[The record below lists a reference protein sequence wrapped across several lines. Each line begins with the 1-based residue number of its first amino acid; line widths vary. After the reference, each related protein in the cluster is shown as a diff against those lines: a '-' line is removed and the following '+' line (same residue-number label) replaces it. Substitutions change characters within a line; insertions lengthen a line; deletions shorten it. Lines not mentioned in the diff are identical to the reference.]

1 MRNIKLLFLNIFI
14 VNFLGFIFS
23 LISNPS
29 KNFQNI
35 IKPDFV
41 PSPIVFIIVWIII
54 YSLLGVSFYLVEKN
68 KRNVVLFLLNL
79 IFNYLWVILFFN
91 FKLYLLSFV
100 WLLTLIG
107 ITIIMIYYF
116 YKSDKLAGIINIPY
130 LFWLVFA
137 SILNLSIFYL
147 N

>member
-1 MRNIKLLFLNIFI
+1 MRNIKLLFFNIFI
-14 VNFLGFIFS
+14 VIFFGFIFS

>member
-14 VNFLGFIFS
+14 VNFFGFIFS

>member
-1 MRNIKLLFLNIFI
+1 MRNIKLLFFNIFI
-14 VNFLGFIFS
+14 VNFFGFIFS

>member
-1 MRNIKLLFLNIFI
+1 MRNIKLLFFNIFI

-91 FKLYLLSFV
+91 FKLYLLSFI

>member
-1 MRNIKLLFLNIFI
+1 MRNIKLLFFNIFI
-14 VNFLGFIFS
+14 VNFFGFIFS

-116 YKSDKLAGIINIPY
+116 YKSNKLAGIINIPY